1 MKIQLPK
8 TVEIGKGDNERWHR
22 ITTVV
27 LAAAGDMISDLRIE
41 TALVIVLYTTYR
53 LTSKTIVNSATSRR
67 TFPEHSQT
75 NMGIPINTEK

>member
-27 LAAAGDMISDLRIE
+27 LAAAGDMISDLTIE
-41 TALVIVLYTTYR
+41 TALVLVLDNKYR
-53 LTSKTIVNSATSRR
+53 LTGQIISNSATFRR
-67 TFPEHSQT
+67 QFPEHCRT
-75 NMGIPINTEK
+75 NMRISINT